1 MRVNR
6 GGFQEIV
13 TKINMAMNSTLNPLY
28 EEIGK
33 GFVQQYYALFDDPD
47 QRHNI
52 IHFFN
57 VSEQLVIEIL
67 IIFLKFYFRVR
78 GRKIQFDMI
87 TMIRQSSVRT

>member
-1 MRVNR
+1 
-6 GGFQEIV
+6 
-13 TKINMAMNSTLNPLY
+13 MALNTSLNPLY

-57 VSEQLVIEIL
+57 VRLQSNWWWY
-67 IIFLKFYFRVR
+67 FNKFSDFV
-78 GRKIQFDMI
+78 DALL
-87 TMIRQSSVRT
+87 RQ